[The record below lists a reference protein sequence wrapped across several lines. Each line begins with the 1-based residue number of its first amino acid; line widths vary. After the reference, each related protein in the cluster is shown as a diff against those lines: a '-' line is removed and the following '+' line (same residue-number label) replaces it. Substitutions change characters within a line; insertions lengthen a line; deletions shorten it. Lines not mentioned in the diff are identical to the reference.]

1 MFQVLKRSYLL
12 CSEDIVELQIMALSA
27 TFDDQ
32 LITTTDINDSSA
44 SNWDALYCS
53 HLWSDSNL
61 RREVINATYTDGK
74 VIKYCYTCK
83 GKIRKYEIRS
93 PRQDFVPNNHSTPIP
108 KITIKNEE
116 SYNRPANTSFR
127 HTDNVSSVETGQ
139 SIPTISHHIDTS
151 FRHKYTTYEMRPHE
165 VNRRRIRK
173 SLKGIGCIVNLALI
187 DSPVKKRTQIQ
198 ACSIS
203 VMIIAIVVISFILV
217 NFTTPSF
224 TNPND
229 VVTSTIVVPTM
240 SSNETSSTINK
251 YNKTIQSVNFNDT
264 EQVAITEKN
273 VMPISNSISTE
284 TTNIEVSDKVHKE
297 SKLGEALDSPETST
311 NLPPD
316 FCSCQTIEICM
327 LETTTGEGI
336 CRTPLDQEDPT
347 GINKIFLI
355 VLYLYV
361 QKLTIVFYFAGCG
374 GLCALNNEACREIDK
389 ATGLKYCMSLLGPT
403 SSCVDDEWQCRNSR
417 CVPAEAR
424 CNGTPQ
430 CYDKSD
436 EMNCGTYALCL
447 IKLVFSCKK

>member
-1 MFQVLKRSYLL
+1 
-12 CSEDIVELQIMALSA
+12 MALSA

-61 RREVINATYTDGK
+61 RREVINATYPDGK

-93 PRQDFVPNNHSTPIP
+93 PKQIFVPNNHSTPIP
-108 KITIKNEE
+108 KVTIKDER
-116 SYNRPANTSFR
+116 SSNRPSNTSFR
-127 HTDNVSSVETGQ
+127 HTDNVSNSIETGQ
-139 SIPTISHHIDTS
+139 SIPTISHHIDSS

-165 VNRRRIRK
+165 MNRRRIRK

-224 TNPND
+224 TNPNE
-229 VVTSTIVVPTM
+229 VTSTIVVPTM
-240 SSNETSSTINK
+240 SSNETSSIINK
-251 YNKTIQSVNFNDT
+251 YNKTIQSVTFNVT
-264 EQVAITEKN
+264 EQVAITETV
-273 VMPISNSISTE
+273 VMISNSVSTE
-284 TTNIEVSDKVHKE
+284 TTNIEDSDDIHEE
-297 SKLGEALDSPETST
+297 SKLGVAIDLSETST

-316 FCSCQTIEICM
+316 FCSCQTSEICM

-336 CRTPLDQEDPT
+336 CRTPLDQDDPT
-347 GINKIFLI
+347 GINMTSLIFLYI
-355 VLYLYV
+355 G
-361 QKLTIVFYFAGCG
+361 I
-374 GLCALNNEACREIDK
+374 
-389 ATGLKYCMSLLGPT
+389 
-403 SSCVDDEWQCRNSR
+403 
-417 CVPAEAR
+417 
-424 CNGTPQ
+424 
-430 CYDKSD
+430 
-436 EMNCGTYALCL
+436 
-447 IKLVFSCKK
+447 